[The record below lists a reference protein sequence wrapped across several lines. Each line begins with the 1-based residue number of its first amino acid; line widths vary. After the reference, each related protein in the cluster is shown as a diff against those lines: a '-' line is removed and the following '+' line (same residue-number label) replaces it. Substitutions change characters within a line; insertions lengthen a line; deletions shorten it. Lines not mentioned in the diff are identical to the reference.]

1 MERNVI
7 LIDFSGI
14 AIATIVVNKVNDESM
29 LRHMMINSIRMYRSK
44 FKEQY
49 GEVVLAI
56 DSGNNWR
63 KNYYPQYKAGRKKN
77 REESDFDWNEAFRI
91 LSMVQEEIK
100 ENFPYYVIKI
110 DECEADD
117 IIGTLAANTQEF
129 GQYEDVMIIS
139 ADHDFKQLQQYPNVK
154 QFSPLL
160 KKPVV
165 DDNPKI
171 NLIEKILT
179 GDAGDGV
186 PNVLSDDDVFVDGR
200 RQTPLSKKKKEAFKE
215 DLADGELLYAASWY
229 RNYCRNETLIDLT
242 KTPDRLK
249 SQIIEEFNS
258 QDPWHNKGKVFP
270 YLINKG
276 MKQMI
281 ESVEELI

>member
-1 MERNVI
+1 MI

-14 AIATIVVNKVNDESM
+14 AIATIAVNKVNDENM
-29 LRHMMINSIRMYRSK
+29 LRHMMLNSIRMYRTK
-44 FKEQY
+44 FKKDY

-63 KNYYPQYKAGRKKN
+63 RNYFPQYKANRRKGRD
-77 REESDFDWNEAFRI
+77 ESDFDWGEAFRI
-91 LSMVQEEIK
+91 LHMVQEEIK
-100 ENFPYYVIKI
+100 ENFPYKVIKI

-117 IIGTLAANTQEF
+117 IIGTIVANTQEF
-129 GQYEDVMIIS
+129 GQYEDVMIVS
-139 ADHDFKQLQQYPNVK
+139 SDHDFKQLQKYPNVK

-160 KKPVV
+160 KKAVV
-165 DDNPKI
+165 EDNPKI

-186 PNVLSDDDVFVDGR
+186 PNVLSDDDVFVEGR
-200 RQTPLSKKKKEAFKE
+200 RQTPLSKKKKEAIKE
-215 DLADGELLYAASWY
+215 DLSEGELLYAASWY

-249 SQIIEEFNS
+249 EKILDEFNS
-258 QDPWHNKGKVFP
+258 QDPWHNKGLVFP
-270 YLINKG
+270 YLINKN
-276 MKQMI
+276 MKMLI
-281 ESVEELI
+281 ESVEEFI